1 MLSSFGISRG
11 PFSYLIMLLIGIGA
25 FVVIGL
31 LSAQEQAFLQKSVL
45 VDGKV
50 TSFVKDDLNP
60 KSISYAPVVQ
70 FITKQGY
77 SVTFTAYGKEANPP
91 GYNVG
96 AVVKLGYDPK
106 NPYNAVILGSQNN
119 TYMLLGGIGLLNIGI
134 AAAGLLLKWGK

>member
-50 TSFVKDDLNP
+50 TSFVKDDL
-60 KSISYAPVVQ
+60 KSQKYQLRASGSVHHQTRVQ
-70 FITKQGY
+70 RDVHSLWKG
-77 SVTFTAYGKEANPP
+77 GKSTC
-91 GYNVG
+91 
-96 AVVKLGYDPK
+96 L
-106 NPYNAVILGSQNN
+106 QCWR
-119 TYMLLGGIGLLNIGI
+119 GGQARL
-134 AAAGLLLKWGK
+134 